1 LGISGRNFPDTPV
14 AFQEGVCEFR
24 ANDGK
29 MTQGMP
35 EIRFPLRSRAARR
48 ARAEAEQP
56 RSPLDE
62 IAHQIRELDEAAAKV
77 ADNVAAAARQLRS
90 EGSSARAELTASVAD
105 ALVDRTGEIRN
116 DCERLASLVTRS
128 AKLIAEREGRQPAD
142 SVPPPPQRSL
152 GTAPVA
158 AEPEPDA
165 EAPTAIAPLPGT
177 PAGALDQD
185 EQSDEADETFP
196 SQIPESASGG
206 TSEGVRLIATQM
218 AIAGSSRAEIE
229 HRLRIQFGV
238 VDAGQ
243 ALDDIFGNRRSGV
256 Q

>member
-1 LGISGRNFPDTPV
+1 
-14 AFQEGVCEFR
+14 
-24 ANDGK
+24 

-48 ARAEAEQP
+48 ARSQAAPP
-56 RSPLDE
+56 RAPLDE
-62 IAHQIRELDEAAAKV
+62 IAHQIRELDQAAKQV
-77 ADNVAAAARQLRS
+77 ADKVAAAAHQLRT
-90 EGSSARAELTASVAD
+90 EGSSARSELTASVAD

-116 DCERLASLVTRS
+116 DCEKLASLVTRS
-128 AKLIAEREGRQPAD
+128 AKLIAEREGAPTG
-142 SVPPPPQRSL
+142 SMPPPERPL
-152 GTAPVA
+152 GPAPAA
-158 AEPEPDA
+158 AESEDEQETEATTSLPPLA
-165 EAPTAIAPLPGT
+165 VAPTGEFSP
-177 PAGALDQD
+177 D
-185 EQSDEADETFP
+185 ELAAHETSASP
-196 SQIPESASGG
+196 VHNPDSASGG

>member
-1 LGISGRNFPDTPV
+1 
-14 AFQEGVCEFR
+14 
-24 ANDGK
+24 

-48 ARAEAEQP
+48 ARAEAESP
-56 RSPLDE
+56 RAPLDE
-62 IAHQIRELDEAAAKV
+62 IAHQIRELDEAASRV

-128 AKLIAEREGRQPAD
+128 AKLIAERQGRAD

-152 GTAPVA
+152 NATSVA
-158 AEPEPDA
+158 VEPEPDA
-165 EAPTAIAPLPGT
+165 EAPRVFAPLPET
-177 PAGALDQD
+177 PSGELAADQL
-185 EQSDEADETFP
+185 SDEADETSP
-196 SQIPESASGG
+196 SPIPESASGG

-238 VDAGQ
+238 LDAGQ

>member
-1 LGISGRNFPDTPV
+1 LGISVRNFLDTPV
-14 AFQEGVCEFR
+14 ALQEGVCDSC

-35 EIRFPLRSRAARR
+35 DIRFPLRSRAARR
-48 ARAEAEQP
+48 ARAEAEEP
-56 RSPLDE
+56 RAPLDE
-62 IAHQIRELDEAAAKV
+62 IAHQIRALDEAAARV

-128 AKLIAEREGRQPAD
+128 AKLIAEREGRQPAE

-152 GTAPVA
+152 ASAPVA
-158 AEPEPDA
+158 DEPDA
-165 EAPTAIAPLPGT
+165 EAPAAIAPLPGT
-177 PAGALDQD
+177 PAHALDPD
-185 EQSDEADETFP
+185 ELSDEADETSP
-196 SQIPESASGG
+196 STIPESASGG